1 MDTSKKEFKGVGSF
15 KSNALLFLVC
25 FSGIL
30 VVILASNLEIFC
42 IPKYNRAFGISN
54 EELFFIYSAIFT
66 IINVLLLK
74 FSRNLVPSISKIR
87 TILFAIILINQF
99 VIATILFMIYGQIKI
114 ISQYNNALFYSIIY
128 ASLISSAF
136 FLTISGIQFL
146 RWYIRGRN
154 YLVMMYGL
162 VMLILL
168 VNSIIGAIYLSQ
180 VSVTH
185 GQTIKRT
192 SCSVMFGALGFGTRP
207 GVINTL
213 ASAYDIVSFFSFVLA
228 WVTTILML
236 KEYSK
241 RINKFVFWVV
251 VILPLVFFISRY
263 ELALYYFVNDQ
274 GVDVLASINISSDIY
289 GYKTLETILNLNLQ
303 LGGVFFGIAFFTI
316 AAKLTGRGQ
325 QRKALIVTGI
335 GIMFLFA
342 SKDISTLVISSYP
355 PLGAVSIA
363 FVGLASYMVYLGIY
377 SAATLTARDKNLR
390 RDLRQKVESNVMLLK
405 SIATSQDELD
415 IEKDVK
421 HVMNLS
427 TQWQEE
433 NRQLDMT
440 PEEIREIARD
450 VVLMVKKSN
459 NNKSSSSHAGFF

>member
-1 MDTSKKEFKGVGSF
+1 M
-15 KSNALLFLVC
+15 KSYFL
-25 FSGIL
+25 SIQQ
-30 VVILASNLEIFC
+30 
-42 IPKYNRAFGISN
+42 Y
-54 EELFFIYSAIFT
+54 FT
-66 IINVLLLK
+66 IINVFLLK
-74 FSRNLVPSISKIR
+74 YSRSLEPSIFKIR
-87 TILFAIILINQF
+87 TILFVIILINQLLL
-99 VIATILFMIYGQIKI
+99 ASILFMIYGQIKI

-128 ASLISSAF
+128 ASLISSAV
-136 FLTISGIQFL
+136 FLAISGIQFL
-146 RWYIRGRN
+146 RWFTRGRN
-154 YLVMMYGL
+154 YLVLIYGL
-162 VMLILL
+162 VMLILFA
-168 VNSIIGAIYLSQ
+168 NSIIGAIYLSQ

-192 SCSVMFGALGFGTRP
+192 SCSVMIGSLTVTRP
-207 GVINTL
+207 GLVNTL
-213 ASAYDIVSFFSFVLA
+213 ANAYDITSFFSFVLA
-228 WVTTILML
+228 WIATVLML

-274 GVDVLASINISSDIY
+274 GVDILASINLSSDIY

-303 LGGVFFGIAFFTI
+303 LGGAFFGIAFFTI
-316 AAKLTGRGQ
+316 ASKLTGRGQ
-325 QRKALIVTGI
+325 QRKALILTGI

-342 SKDISTLVISSYP
+342 SKDISTLIISSYP

-377 SAATLTARDKNLR
+377 SAASLTARDKNLR
-390 RDLRQKVESNVMLLK
+390 RDLRQKVENNVMLLK

-415 IEKDVK
+415 IEKNVK

-440 PEEIREIARD
+440 PEEIREIAKD
-450 VVLMVKKSN
+450 VILMVKTSN
-459 NNKSSSSHAGFF
+459 NNKSFFFSFLVS

>member
-1 MDTSKKEFKGVGSF
+1 MNTGKKEFKGVGSF

-30 VVILASNLEIFC
+30 AIILASNLEIFC

-74 FSRNLVPSISKIR
+74 YSRSLEPSIFKIR
-87 TILFAIILINQF
+87 TILFVIILINQLLL
-99 VIATILFMIYGQIKI
+99 ASILFMIYGQIKI
-114 ISQYNNALFYSIIY
+114 ISQYNNALFYGIIY
-128 ASLISSAF
+128 ASLISSAL
-136 FLTISGIQFL
+136 FLAISGIYFL
-146 RWYIRGRN
+146 RWFTRGRN
-154 YLVMMYGL
+154 YLVLIYGL
-162 VMLILL
+162 VMLILFA
-168 VNSIIGAIYLSQ
+168 NSIIGAIYLSQ

-185 GQTIKRT
+185 GQSIKRT
-192 SCSVMFGALGFGTRP
+192 SCSVMIGSLTVTRP
-207 GVINTL
+207 GTINTL
-213 ASAYDIVSFFSFVLA
+213 ANAYDITSFFSFVLA
-228 WVTTILML
+228 WIATISML

-251 VILPLVFFISRY
+251 VILPLVFFLSRY
-263 ELALYYFVNDQ
+263 ELALYYFVNNQ
-274 GVDVLASINISSDIY
+274 GVDVLASINVSSDIF

-303 LGGVFFGIAFFTI
+303 LGGAFFGIAFLTI
-316 AAKLTGRGQ
+316 ASKITGMGQ
-325 QRKALIVTGI
+325 QRKALILTGI

-342 SKDISTLVISSYP
+342 SKDISTLIISSYP

-377 SAATLTARDKNLR
+377 SAASLTARDKNLR

-415 IEKDVK
+415 IEKNVK
-421 HVMNLS
+421 QVMNLS

-440 PEEIREIARD
+440 PEEIREIAKD
-450 VVLMVKKSN
+450 VILMVKTSN
-459 NNKSSSSHAGFF
+459 NNKASSGKHAGWF